1 MMECLK
7 DESLRVNSRHLAGIL
22 FKNTILN
29 TTKDE
34 EWEGV
39 WEKLS
44 DTQQEALKTGSLEAL
59 GSSDMNVIRAAAS
72 CISAICIME
81 VPKKKWLEV
90 LNILCTNS
98 NHDAL
103 EVRHASLLTLGYIC
117 EELMP
122 NELDKNSSDYVITA
136 FLESLE
142 LNSSD
147 GDLTK
152 VSIQGIYHSL
162 KFAAENFKNGQGG
175 FIMDKVIEKTQ
186 YQNDAVREISMQCI
200 VEVVRMY
207 YDYIE
212 PFMADISEVTIK
224 AAREDETNVKTQA
237 IEVWSSI
244 AEEEQ
249 ARGDKGLNHSNI
261 IETAFDMLEPMLEDT
276 IQDLNIGNE
285 EWDEEQEWGTSTAAG
300 CCLSLVSQVVKDK
313 VVAPITNFVAENIR
327 ITDNWEKRYC
337 GIVAL
342 GAILEG
348 PNKANLQEVLNPAV
362 PMLLDLIDDRHPRV
376 RYAICWLFSK
386 IAKSHYQLLTHR
398 DCFPVLFNQLISG
411 LKENSKVAWNVAA
424 IIAELADSI
433 LNQGDRIHTCI
444 LSDGFEELLNALLDF
459 ILRDDFKTEG
469 EASRVRV
476 SGFSAMYNLLQYAP
490 SDCENV
496 SVNFMGHIIEMLK
509 SSVKADYQL
518 SAKQL
523 ELQGFF
529 FWALQWILTNVQR
542 DLDEGI
548 CIEISQLIVDVFNQR
563 EDIFDEAFLAL
574 SAVANKFPNA
584 LNQKVDEIAP
594 FLTFGL
600 DSKNAAI
607 IRNSWGVL
615 SDLCTL
621 VESPAI
627 IEGFKI
633 YMPILLGHL
642 KDEQTEKSV
651 KIIIISLIGDT
662 FLFAKHKFEPFLEES
677 LNILET
683 AAGFAVRYPISY
695 YEDFEM
701 QQYIAQLQSS
711 LVECY
716 TCFVQNINE
725 AGDKCYQTLGGFIYN
740 IFTFLTSTIDDNVQ
754 PDLVSSLGLILI
766 ANI

>member
-1 MMECLK
+1 
-7 DESLRVNSRHLAGIL
+7 
-22 FKNTILN
+22 
-29 TTKDE
+29 
-34 EWEGV
+34 
-39 WEKLS
+39 LS

-249 ARGDKGLNHSNI
+249 ARADKGLNHSNI

-285 EWDEEQEWGTSTAAG
+285 E
-300 CCLSLVSQVVKDK
+300 
-313 VVAPITNFVAENIR
+313 
-327 ITDNWEKRYC
+327 
-337 GIVAL
+337 
-342 GAILEG
+342 
-348 PNKANLQEVLNPAV
+348 
-362 PMLLDLIDDRHPRV
+362 
-376 RYAICWLFSK
+376 
-386 IAKSHYQLLTHR
+386 
-398 DCFPVLFNQLISG
+398 
-411 LKENSKVAWNVAA
+411 
-424 IIAELADSI
+424 
-433 LNQGDRIHTCI
+433 
-444 LSDGFEELLNALLDF
+444 
-459 ILRDDFKTEG
+459 
-469 EASRVRV
+469 
-476 SGFSAMYNLLQYAP
+476 
-490 SDCENV
+490 
-496 SVNFMGHIIEMLK
+496 
-509 SSVKADYQL
+509 
-518 SAKQL
+518 
-523 ELQGFF
+523 
-529 FWALQWILTNVQR
+529 
-542 DLDEGI
+542 
-548 CIEISQLIVDVFNQR
+548 
-563 EDIFDEAFLAL
+563 
-574 SAVANKFPNA
+574 
-584 LNQKVDEIAP
+584 
-594 FLTFGL
+594 
-600 DSKNAAI
+600 
-607 IRNSWGVL
+607 
-615 SDLCTL
+615 
-621 VESPAI
+621 
-627 IEGFKI
+627 
-633 YMPILLGHL
+633 
-642 KDEQTEKSV
+642 
-651 KIIIISLIGDT
+651 
-662 FLFAKHKFEPFLEES
+662 
-677 LNILET
+677 
-683 AAGFAVRYPISY
+683 
-695 YEDFEM
+695 
-701 QQYIAQLQSS
+701 
-711 LVECY
+711 
-716 TCFVQNINE
+716 
-725 AGDKCYQTLGGFIYN
+725 
-740 IFTFLTSTIDDNVQ
+740 
-754 PDLVSSLGLILI
+754 
-766 ANI
+766 